1 VTATDP
7 ADGRG
12 TLTQCGSNS
21 RFLDLLK
28 GAVMELSNYELVRY
42 PSGQL
47 IITKSDAKSSFRD
60 VVGVYTSEI
69 EAQRA
74 LERLNGQPGS
84 GEPVAQAAAVLPR
97 VA

>member
-12 TLTQCGSNS
+12 TITECGSNS
-21 RFLDLLK
+21 QFLDLLK
-28 GAVMELSNYELVRY
+28 GAVMELPNYELVRY

-47 IITKSDAKSSFRD
+47 IITKSDAKSAFRD
-60 VVGVYTSEI
+60 VVGVYTNEG

-74 LERLNGQPGS
+74 LERLTGQAVS
-84 GEPVAQAAAVLPR
+84 GEPSIHSTATLPR

>member
-1 VTATDP
+1 MTATDP
-7 ADGRG
+7 VNGHSTNQLRVK
-12 TLTQCGSNS
+12 NS

-28 GAVMELSNYELVRY
+28 GAVMELPNYELVRY

-60 VVGVYTSEI
+60 VVGVYSNEG

-74 LERLNGQPGS
+74 LARLNGQTGS
-84 GEPVAQAAAVLPR
+84 EEPSVHTAATLPR

>member
-1 VTATDP
+1 
-7 ADGRG
+7 
-12 TLTQCGSNS
+12 
-21 RFLDLLK
+21 
-28 GAVMELSNYELVRY
+28 MELPNYELVRY

-47 IITKSDAKSSFRD
+47 IITKSDAKSSYRD

-74 LERLNGQPGS
+74 LERLNAEAPNA
-84 GEPVAQAAAVLPR
+84 EPVHATAALPR

>member
-1 VTATDP
+1 
-7 ADGRG
+7 
-12 TLTQCGSNS
+12 
-21 RFLDLLK
+21 
-28 GAVMELSNYELVRY
+28 MELPNYELVRY

-60 VVGVYTSEI
+60 VVGVYSNEV

-74 LERLNGQPGS
+74 LARLKGEAGA
-84 GEPVAQAAAVLPR
+84 GEPAVHASAPLPR

>member
-1 VTATDP
+1 MTRLAGAARTE
-7 ADGRG
+7 
-12 TLTQCGSNS
+12 CGSNS

-28 GAVMELSNYELVRY
+28 GAVMELPNYELVRY

-47 IITKSDAKSSFRD
+47 IITRSDAKSSFRD
-60 VVGVYTSEI
+60 VVGVYSSEA

-74 LERLNGQPGS
+74 LEWLNGQAGT
-84 GEPVAQAAAVLPR
+84 GEPSVHASAPLPR